1 MMLRL
6 TMLTILLGAVLAPAQ
21 TLTFEV
27 ASVKRSGAQGAGVQG
42 GCHGIDS
49 KYTPNQIASAPPLG
63 RCVIT
68 DGRLGHFIGI
78 AWKLS
83 VGETITGGPDW
94 VTMENDRFTIEAE
107 AANPATATEAQLL
120 EMLQNLLV
128 ERFKLKYHRQE
139 KAESGYALVVG
150 RNGPKLGA
158 AKSEDSIL
166 DLGPEGK
173 ASLFRGPA
181 NLAFRK
187 YSMKELANLLTGV
200 SREPVVDET
209 GLAGEYDFKLAWDET
224 NGPALT
230 TAVQEQLGL
239 KLEPKKV
246 TVSLFVVDAAEK
258 PDEN

>member
-1 MMLRL
+1 MKKM
-6 TMLTILLGAVLAPAQ
+6 ILAMAAGAVLLCAQ
-21 TLTFEV
+21 TPSFEV
-27 ASVKRSGAQGAGVQG
+27 ASVKPGGSPGAGVRG

-49 KYTPNQIASAPPLG
+49 KYTPNEIASAPPLG

-68 DGRLGHFIGI
+68 DGRLGHFISI
-78 AWKLS
+78 AWKLTA
-83 VGETITGGPDW
+83 GETITGGPDW

-107 AANPATATEAQLL
+107 AANRATSTEAQLL

-128 ERFKLKYHRQE
+128 ERFKLKYHRQSKE
-139 KAESGYALVVG
+139 ESGYALVVG
-150 RNGPKLGA
+150 KNGPKLGV
-158 AKSEDSIL
+158 AKGEDPIL
-166 DLGPEGK
+166 DLGPGGK
-173 ASLFRGPA
+173 PRPGAPV

-187 YSMKELANLLTGV
+187 YSMKELANLLTGI
-200 SREPVVDET
+200 SRQPIVDQT
-209 GLAGEYDFKLAWDET
+209 GLAGDYDFKLAWDET

-246 TVSLFVVDAAEK
+246 QVSLFIVDSAEK